1 MDLTDQTEATVRF
14 DSREL
19 ESVRQFQVLKEV
31 YEALAEKGYDPVRQI
46 IGYLMSGDPAYITS
60 HKNARSLIRRV
71 ERDDLLEE
79 MLRAYLTI
87 HGVTSPVQE

>member
-1 MDLTDQTEATVRF
+1 MTDQTEATVRF

-19 ESVRQFQVLKEV
+19 ESVRQFQVLKEI